1 MKKAA
6 LILFATLFVLGLA
19 PLAIAFLGI
28 ALAGILGCDLGPNA
42 ASCVVLGADVSGTLT
57 SMMMMHWLGILGLP
71 VAALGA
77 LGLGLVYLVAWIAR
91 LRR

>member
-6 LILFATLFVLGLA
+6 IILFATLLVLGLA
-19 PLAIAFLGI
+19 PFAIAFLGI

-42 ASCVVLGADVSGTLT
+42 ASCLVLGADIRATLT
-57 SMMMMHWLGILGLP
+57 GMMMMHWLGFLGLP

-77 LGLGLVYLVAWIAR
+77 LGLGIVYLVAGIAR